1 MPAAKGKEAK
11 PGPIYQLKIT
21 LRGSKPPIWRRV
33 QVSGDITLYKLHQV
47 IQVAMGWTDSH
58 LHQFTAGG
66 IDYGESAPEWGME
79 VKSERRAHLNQ
90 VAPAEKARFTYEYDF
105 GDSWDHEILVEK
117 IVPPEPGVHYPTC
130 LTGKRACPPED
141 VGGIWGYEGFLESL
155 RDPKHPEHD
164 EYLEWVG
171 GEFDPEAF
179 DCAGV
184 NAVLQQLR

>member
-1 MPAAKGKEAK
+1 MPASKKAS

-33 QVSGDITLYKLHQV
+33 QVPGDITLYKLHQV
-47 IQVAMGWTDSH
+47 IQVAMGWDDEH
-58 LHQFTAGG
+58 LHQFTADG

-117 IVPPEPGVHYPTC
+117 ILPPEAGVHYPNC
-130 LTGKRACPPED
+130 IKGKRACPPED
-141 VGGIWGYEGFLESL
+141 CGGIWGYEELVAAI
-155 RDPKHPEHD
+155 RDPEHPEH
-164 EYLEWVG
+164 EEMLEWVG
-171 GEFDPEAF
+171 EDFDPEEF
-179 DCAGV
+179 DLEEI
-184 NAVLQQLR
+184 NAELQHIR